1 MTEADI
7 KTRTL
12 ARWIRKR
19 LEGKVS
25 PDILDS
31 LTDEELVE
39 KYEEKDQR
47 KLELLRAKHAPPTNE
62 SQPRAVLIFLDLDG
76 VLRRKQSPLY
86 RLDAD
91 CLSAFEQAVRKLPDA
106 EIVITS
112 TWREAFSL
120 ERMRGLFSP
129 DIAARIVGVTPIDRR
144 REGHYR
150 YREVLAY
157 MRRNGKSGVSWVAL
171 DDDSSHYPPFAN
183 LILIDAERG
192 FDSHAAERL
201 ANTVQYAS

>member
-1 MTEADI
+1 M
-7 KTRTL
+7 
-12 ARWIRKR
+12 
-19 LEGKVS
+19 
-25 PDILDS
+25 
-31 LTDEELVE
+31 
-39 KYEEKDQR
+39 
-47 KLELLRAKHAPPTNE
+47 
-62 SQPRAVLIFLDLDG
+62 LIFLDFDG
-76 VLRRKQSPLY
+76 VLRRKHSPLY

-129 DIAARIVGVTPIDRR
+129 DISARIVGVTPIARR
-144 REGHYR
+144 REDHYR

-157 MRRNGKSGVSWVAL
+157 LKRNGKSGVPWVAL
-171 DDDSSHYPPFAN
+171 DDEPSHYPPFAN
-183 LILIDAERG
+183 LILIDGQQG

-201 ANTVQYAS
+201 ASTVQYAS

>member
-1 MTEADI
+1 M
-7 KTRTL
+7 
-12 ARWIRKR
+12 
-19 LEGKVS
+19 
-25 PDILDS
+25 
-31 LTDEELVE
+31 
-39 KYEEKDQR
+39 
-47 KLELLRAKHAPPTNE
+47 
-62 SQPRAVLIFLDLDG
+62 LIFLDFDG

-91 CLSAFEQAVRKLPDA
+91 CLGLFEQAVRKLPDA

-129 DIAARIVGVTPIDRR
+129 DISARIVGATPIDRR
-144 REGHYR
+144 REDHYR

-157 MRRNGKSGVSWVAL
+157 LKRNGKSGVPWVAL
-171 DDDSSHYPPFAN
+171 DDEPSHYPPFAN
-183 LILIDAERG
+183 LILIDGQRG

-201 ANTVQYAS
+201 ASTVQYAS

>member
-1 MTEADI
+1 M
-7 KTRTL
+7 
-12 ARWIRKR
+12 
-19 LEGKVS
+19 
-25 PDILDS
+25 
-31 LTDEELVE
+31 
-39 KYEEKDQR
+39 
-47 KLELLRAKHAPPTNE
+47 
-62 SQPRAVLIFLDLDG
+62 LIFLDFDG

-91 CLSAFEQAVRKLPDA
+91 CLNAFEQAVRKLPDA

-112 TWREAFSL
+112 SWREAFSL

-144 REGHYR
+144 REDHYR

-157 MRRNGKSGVSWVAL
+157 MKRNGKSGVPWVAL
-171 DDDSSHYPPFAN
+171 DDESSHYPPFAN
-183 LILIDAERG
+183 LILIDGQRG

-201 ANTVQYAS
+201 ASTVQYAS